1 MTSNNNRLCALGT
14 LLMVCATSIAIAQDE
29 PPMMAKSTSG
39 VPLDA
44 TIDWNMC
51 RDDGVAIGGY
61 DPVSYRQPDG
71 PVAGNA
77 DYSADYDGATYRF
90 ANEANLEIF
99 LADPDRYV
107 PAYSGFCAVTLALGR
122 VTCPDY
128 TNFQIEDDRL
138 LLFEVTGFTNGRTLW
153 NTDAATF
160 RQQANDNFEL
170 LNNLR

>member
-1 MTSNNNRLCALGT
+1 MTSNNNRLRALGT
-14 LLMVCATSIAIAQDE
+14 LLVVCATSIAIAQDE

-77 DYSADYDGATYRF
+77 DYSADHDGAAYRF

-99 LADPDRYV
+99 LEDPDRYV

-160 RQQANDNFEL
+160 RQQANDNFDL
-170 LNNLR
+170 LNNLQ

>member
-1 MTSNNNRLCALGT
+1 MTSNSSRLRT
-14 LLMVCATSIAIAQDE
+14 LSVTLMASAMSIASAQDE
-29 PPMMAKSTSG
+29 PPMMDKSQSG
-39 VPLDA
+39 VPLHSSV
-44 TIDWNMC
+44 DWNMC
-51 RDDGVAIGGY
+51 HDDGVAIGGY

-77 DYSADYDGATYRF
+77 DYSADHDGVTYRF
-90 ANEANLEIF
+90 ANEANLETF
-99 LADPDRYV
+99 LGDPERYV

-153 NTDAATF
+153 NTDAPTF
-160 RQQANDNFEL
+160 RQQANDNFDL
-170 LNNLR
+170 LNDSK